1 MCWFVYGYSLRK
13 LLFGGTRVHGEQ
25 RVIMLHPVAPGC
37 FTKPDTGGQAC
48 QANRESERGR
58 VGGSTGT
65 NGGDSDIMVL
75 ANTHTYTHTH
85 TCINTHHPCNWHVP
99 QEGRN
104 ARERGSSRELIRA
117 WIHTLRALT
126 PHSPPACFLPVIVPC
141 SSARETHTTRWP
153 PNSCSLYDKFTSV
166 VLEGATERTVC
177 VFVCAGVCMSRW
189 LGVFAQF

>member
-1 MCWFVYGYSLRK
+1 M
-13 LLFGGTRVHGEQ
+13 
-25 RVIMLHPVAPGC
+25 A
-37 FTKPDTGGQAC
+37 
-48 QANRESERGR
+48 
-58 VGGSTGT
+58 
-65 NGGDSDIMVL
+65 L
-75 ANTHTYTHTH
+75 ANTHTCSTH

-153 PNSCSLYDKFTSV
+153 PNSNSLYDKFTISCWK
-166 VLEGATERTVC
+166 ERQRSVC
-177 VFVCAGVCMSRW
+177 VCVCLCSSSHAFNHFYFKRQNTGTPAVYLLITQLS
-189 LGVFAQF
+189 LSQL